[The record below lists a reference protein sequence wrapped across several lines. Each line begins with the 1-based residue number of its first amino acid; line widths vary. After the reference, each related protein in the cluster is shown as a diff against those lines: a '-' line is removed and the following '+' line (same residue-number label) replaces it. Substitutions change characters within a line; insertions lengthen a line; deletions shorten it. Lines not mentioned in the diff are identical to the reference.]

1 MAPASASASSVIND
15 SSEGTNN
22 GGRITIEEAKTV
34 LDKYKEDNNEC
45 EIRDSVTDDELL
57 SLEGAL
63 QCIESVDGKCKKNKK
78 VNEGPEVAMCSNVDG
93 SAKVQ
98 KESNVSAYEKH
109 SENISVD
116 IRNDQYVAYEAGNG
130 KDDPKCSDGK
140 LICGKNV
147 GKMGS
152 GNGKNKSEY
161 GKNGS
166 KSAKAV
172 IPKTEL
178 PENKKTSINENEG
191 QK

>member
-116 IRNDQYVAYEAGNG
+116 IRNDQYVAYEAQ
-130 KDDPKCSDGK
+130 
-140 LICGKNV
+140 
-147 GKMGS
+147 KMYTIIS
-152 GNGKNKSEY
+152 GIIYPVNYTNSWFSTPIAIY
-161 GKNGS
+161 SNT
-166 KSAKAV
+166 
-172 IPKTEL
+172 IY
-178 PENKKTSINENEG
+178 I
-191 QK
+191 